1 MRVNSTG
8 LGQTTM
14 VANFEGFQTIA
25 ADKVAGQYVG
35 KDGQYII
42 LGVEAVKPI
51 HWTIRITM
59 DGRDLRRLIK
69 AALTPKV
76 ISRVLSI
83 LIRGRN
89 LDPGQDS

>member
-8 LGQTTM
+8 LGTTTM
-14 VANFEGFQTIA
+14 VANFEGFQTVVNE
-25 ADKVAGQYVG
+25 KVAGQYVG

-42 LGVEAVKPI
+42 IGVEAVKPI

-59 DGRDLRRLIK
+59 DGQDLRRLIK

-76 ISRVLSI
+76 IYRVLSI
-83 LIRGRN
+83 FIRGSN
-89 LDPGQDS
+89 LDQDKNS